1 MPQAASETNA
11 HLINHAYRTARP
23 DRAPGEEAAK
33 TTGKQAKPES
43 DIVDD
48 GEPGNG
54 AVTDTGTA
62 EPTGTKTAAAV
73 APTPTAAAHS
83 ENPTHAADAAEGR
96 TPPAATLQA
105 AAGKPADAQGEGEE
119 KKAAAGELPP
129 QSNAEDAPRR
139 SRQKPALR
147 EHVDLPAQ
155 SHRNAPPD
163 NAAMPSLNNALAAAK
178 ATADST
184 QPLASAGSLPQRLP
198 AQSPTATNAI
208 SR

>member
-1 MPQAASETNA
+1 VPQAASETNA

-54 AVTDTGTA
+54 AVTDAGNTGIPTA
-62 EPTGTKTAAAV
+62 AKTAPAV

-83 ENPTHAADAAEGR
+83 ENAAHAADAVEGR
-96 TPPAATLQA
+96 TPPVAAAALQA
-105 AAGKPADAQGEGEE
+105 AAGKPVDAQAKGEE
-119 KKAAAGELPP
+119 KKGAAGELPP
-129 QSNAEDAPRR
+129 QSNAEDAPGR
-139 SRQKPALR
+139 SGQKPALP
-147 EHVDLPAQ
+147 EHIELPAQ

-163 NAAMPSLNNALAAAK
+163 RAEDRRRRPAILAARSGQRP
-178 ATADST
+178 ATGADR
-184 QPLASAGSLPQRLP
+184 PR
-198 AQSPTATNAI
+198 
-208 SR
+208 